1 MSSQRLP
8 EIDWLRGLAV
18 VLMFQ
23 THAYDSWLAPAAR
36 EGGFHVVS
44 RLIGGYPAPLFLF
57 VAGIGLG
64 LLAAARHRA
73 GRLPRALGR
82 ELLARALEVFG
93 YAVAFRLAMYAAG
106 GFRSPGDLLRVDVL
120 NAIALS
126 MALCGP
132 GLCTPGPRSR
142 AAASLALAL
151 GIALLTPLAWDSWR
165 PAGWPDALVGY
176 WSGRV
181 PGAFF
186 PLFPWAG
193 FTALGAAVGTA
204 LAARP
209 GAGGRLAAAAGLTGA
224 ALIPLALAL
233 DRLPQVYPVHDFWW
247 TSPSYFSVKCGIL
260 LLALGLAFAWAR
272 APWAAWP
279 SPLRQMGRTS
289 LLLYWA
295 HVEIVYGGLVVPA
308 WRKALDVT
316 QASLALFGLC
326 AAMLALSIARERLG
340 QRSLVEPRHPHP

>member
-23 THAYDSWLAPAAR
+23 THAYDSWLAPFAR
-36 EGGFHVVS
+36 KGGFYATS

-73 GRLPRALGR
+73 GKAPCSVAR
-82 ELLARALEVFG
+82 ELVSRALEVFG
-93 YAVAFRLAMYAAG
+93 YAVLFRLAMYAAG
-106 GFRSPGDLLRVDVL
+106 GFRMPGDLLRVDVL

-126 MALCGP
+126 MALCAP
-132 GLCTPGPRSR
+132 GLCAAKPRSR

-151 GIALLTPLAWDSWR
+151 GVALLTPLAWDSWR
-165 PAGWPDALVGY
+165 PAGRPDALVGY

-209 GAGGRLAAAAGLTGA
+209 GGEGRVAAAATVAGA
-224 ALIPLALAL
+224 LLIPLALAL
-233 DRLPQVYPVHDFWW
+233 DRLPQVYPVYDFWW
-247 TSPSYFSVKCGIL
+247 TSPNYFFVKCGIV
-260 LLALGLAFAWAR
+260 LLALGLAFGWAR

-295 HVEIVYGGLVVPA
+295 HIEIVYGGLVVPA
-308 WRKALDVT
+308 WRKALDVP
-316 QASLALFGLC
+316 QASLALLGLC
-326 AAMLALSIARERLG
+326 AGMLALSIARERLG
-340 QRSLVEPRHPHP
+340 ARAR